1 MLMLSKK
8 ELPRRAADWLPIIIG
23 LLCLYLPMYSKVS
36 TSLWPNDEYTQGPM
50 ALAITLFLLWQKRA
64 HFTSASI
71 QAHGLGGVLSN
82 KPLKNSMSWVTII
95 GTLFLIL
102 GLICHLLG
110 YLLES
115 FVMQIGSQ
123 IPVFTGILLIT
134 RGFSMVRAIWF
145 PLFFIVFMIPLPGA
159 FVDAFTLPMKLAVSN
174 VVENILFYFNYPIA
188 REGVMLHIGQ
198 YKFMVADACAG
209 LHTLLSLEA
218 MGLLYLHLVKHD
230 SLFRNI
236 SLAALI
242 IPISFIA
249 NVIRVIVLVLITYYY
264 GDSVG
269 QGFVH
274 GFAGI
279 LLFLVALSLIIL
291 IDTVLQK
298 FTHQPQ

>member
-1 MLMLSKK
+1 
-8 ELPRRAADWLPIIIG
+8 
-23 LLCLYLPMYSKVS
+23 
-36 TSLWPNDEYTQGPM
+36 
-50 ALAITLFLLWQKRA
+50 
-64 HFTSASI
+64 
-71 QAHGLGGVLSN
+71 
-82 KPLKNSMSWVTII
+82 
-95 GTLFLIL
+95 
-102 GLICHLLG
+102 
-110 YLLES
+110 
-115 FVMQIGSQ
+115 
-123 IPVFTGILLIT
+123 
-134 RGFSMVRAIWF
+134 MVRAIWF

-159 FVDAFTLPMKLAVSN
+159 LVDAFTLPMKLAVSN

-198 YKFMVADACAG
+198 YKLMVADACAG

-218 MGLLYLHLVKHD
+218 MGLLYLHLVNHD

-249 NVIRVIVLVLITYYY
+249 NVIRVIFLVLITFYY

-291 IDTVLQK
+291 IDAALQK